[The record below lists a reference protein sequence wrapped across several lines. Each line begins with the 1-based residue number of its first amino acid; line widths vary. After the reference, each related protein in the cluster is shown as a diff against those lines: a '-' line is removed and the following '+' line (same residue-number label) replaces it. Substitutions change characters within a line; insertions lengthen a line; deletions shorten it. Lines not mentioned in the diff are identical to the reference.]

1 MRHRHRKAKL
11 GRTTEHRTALL
22 SNLVCSLIKHRR
34 IETTLAKAKAARV
47 VADKMVTLSKKGQT
61 EEGSLQYRRLVGAR
75 LQRRPR
81 RFFAKK
87 NGVPG
92 REQRKRWRENEDVV
106 RILFEDIAPG
116 FAERNGGYTRV
127 IKLGRRRGD
136 AAEMAILEWVSD
148 GDKPVAED
156 KLAKAKKKTDAEG
169 AAAEGE
175 ETEESSTEE
184 SVEKAAEKGSTSET
198 DTEEPAVD
206 ESSGEAIE
214 NVAEEEPVVE
224 AEEEAAKD
232 AAEKEPAKEI
242 EEEPAAKAEEEP
254 AEAED
259 ASEESAEKETKSE
272 DEKKKSD

>member
-47 VADKMVTLSKKGQT
+47 VADKMVTLSKKGQS
-61 EEGSLQYRRLVGAR
+61 GDVRLQYRRLVAAR
-75 LQRRPR
+75 LHRRPR
-81 RFFAKK
+81 RFFPKK

-92 REQRKRWRENEDVV
+92 REQRKQWRENEDVV

-148 GDKPVAED
+148 SDQPATED
-156 KLAKAKKKTDAEG
+156 QPAQAKKKAEPEG
-169 AAAEGE
+169 TAAEETETENATAE
-175 ETEESSTEE
+175 ETAEETTENESSAEPETEESEDTPSGETAEEEAEEAPAAESEEETAAEDAVEEESSTE
-184 SVEKAAEKGSTSET
+184 AQ
-198 DTEEPAVD
+198 TEDAPQE
-206 ESSGEAIE
+206 SGEE
-214 NVAEEEPVVE
+214 
-224 AEEEAAKD
+224 
-232 AAEKEPAKEI
+232 
-242 EEEPAAKAEEEP
+242 
-254 AEAED
+254 
-259 ASEESAEKETKSE
+259 ETKPE
-272 DEKKKSD
+272 DKEKKSE